1 MMMSDVLVVSP
12 ERSVINAAVSA
23 LAGQPLF
30 ITGVQSYRDAMYV
43 LVKKHIAVLLCD
55 ENLPDGS
62 WKDLLGQIAM
72 MAEPPRLV
80 VVAATTDRAVCAEA
94 INLGCHDVLA
104 KPVDETEIME
114 VVLRAV
120 PTTHVTQLQHT

>member
-1 MMMSDVLVVSP
+1 MSDVFVVSP
-12 ERSVINAAVSA
+12 ERTVINAVASA
-23 LAGQPLF
+23 LAGRPLF

-43 LVKKHIAVLLCD
+43 LAKKHIDVLLCD

-72 MAEPPRLV
+72 MAEPPPRLV

-104 KPVDETEIME
+104 KPVDETEIMK

-120 PTTHVTQLQHT
+120 PTTYATQLT

>member
-30 ITGVQSYRDAMYV
+30 ITGVQSYRDALYV
-43 LVKKHIAVLLCD
+43 LAKKHIDVLLCD
-55 ENLPDGS
+55 ENLRDGS

-80 VVAATTDRAVCAEA
+80 VVAATTRRAVCAEA

-104 KPVDETEIME
+104 KPVDETEVMQ

-120 PTTHVTQLQHT
+120 PTTHATQLQHT

>member
-30 ITGVQSYRDAMYV
+30 ITGVQSYRDAIYV
-43 LVKKHIAVLLCD
+43 LAKKHIAVLLCD
-55 ENLPDGS
+55 EKLPDGS

-72 MAEPPRLV
+72 MAEPPRLIV
-80 VVAATTDRAVCAEA
+80 MAATTDRAVCAEA
-94 INLGCHDVLA
+94 LSLGCHDVLA
-104 KPVDETEIME
+104 KPVDETELMQVI
-114 VVLRAV
+114 LRAV
-120 PTTHVTQLQHT
+120 PTTHATQLQHT

>member
-80 VVAATTDRAVCAEA
+80 VVAATTDRAVCAAVSA
-94 INLGCHDVLA
+94 ILCKRRSGLA
-104 KPVDETEIME
+104 AIY
-114 VVLRAV
+114 RC
-120 PTTHVTQLQHT
+120 

>member
-30 ITGVQSYRDAMYV
+30 ITGVQSYREAMCV
-43 LVKKHIAVLLCD
+43 LAKKHIAVLLCD

-80 VVAATTDRAVCAEA
+80 VVAATDRTVCAEA

-104 KPVDETEIME
+104 KPVDETELMQ

-120 PTTHVTQLQHT
+120 PTTHVRQLQHT